1 MKTLSDSNDEV
12 VILDLRVLAV
22 ICKPAGNKHFQ
33 PFMLNIYTLFKA
45 DRNLLQTKG
54 AYILR
59 QLSIYLSAEEIFKS
73 LAEKLQNEEDL
84 KFARLLV
91 EDLNTIM
98 FTAKELQTLR
108 DSIKSL
114 ETQVIFE

>member
-1 MKTLSDSNDEV
+1 M
-12 VILDLRVLAV
+12 
-22 ICKPAGNKHFQ
+22 
-33 PFMLNIYTLFKA
+33 
-45 DRNLLQTKG
+45 
-54 AYILR
+54 
-59 QLSIYLSAEEIFKS
+59 SAEEIFKS

-114 ETQVIFE
+114 ETQVILKYGQTVEIDTMDRMDKND